1 MLYPSIQEILKAT
14 EKDGEERLNK
24 YSVTMATAKCAR
36 MITNEYIK
44 ERHAAEKKVANK
56 ETDKDLASLI
66 KKEYRDEKAV
76 KNALREMKEG
86 EYEVFLPGEE
96 GYEDANVII
105 ENYVPT
111 EKIDYIPKPVKSIM
125 ESDEDDDDEIVLE
138 DDEDFDDF
146 DDEIDSA
153 ELMGADEV
161 FNNESGYSI
170 EDGEE

>member
-44 ERHAAEKKVANK
+44 ERQIAEKKVANK

-86 EYEVFLPGEE
+86 EFEVYLPGEE
-96 GYEDANVII
+96 GYEESTVVV
-105 ENYVPT
+105 ENYEPT
-111 EKIDYIPKPVKSIM
+111 EKYDSMPKFQKSSLVLQI
-125 ESDEDDDDEIVLE
+125 ESNEDAENDS
-138 DDEDFDDF
+138 FDDF
-146 DDEIDSA
+146 DDEEEIDSA
-153 ELMGADEV
+153 ELMGASEV
-161 FNNESGYSI
+161 FNDDNGFTI

>member
-44 ERHAAEKKVANK
+44 ERQIAEKKVANK

-86 EYEVFLPGEE
+86 EFVIYLPGEE
-96 GYEDANVII
+96 GYEESTVIV
-105 ENYVPT
+105 ENYEPAEKYDSVP
-111 EKIDYIPKPVKSIM
+111 KFQKSALNM
-125 ESDEDDDDEIVLE
+125 PSESEEDVEDEN
-138 DDEDFDDF
+138 FDDF
-146 DDEIDSA
+146 DDEEIDSA

-161 FNNESGYSI
+161 FNDDAGFSI

>member
-76 KNALREMKEG
+76 KNALREMKNG

-96 GYEDANVII
+96 GYEEASVVI

-111 EKIDYIPKPVKSIM
+111 EKIDYIPKPIKV
-125 ESDEDDDDEIVLE
+125 EADEEDNNDDITEE
-138 DDEDFDDF
+138 FDDF
-146 DDEIDSA
+146 DEEIDSA

-161 FNNESGYSI
+161 FNNDSGYSI
-170 EDGEE
+170 EDGENE

>member
-86 EYEVFLPGEE
+86 EYEVLLPGEE
-96 GYEDANVII
+96 GYEDSNVVI

-111 EKIDYIPKPVKSIM
+111 EKFDYVPKVVKAS
-125 ESDEDDDDEIVLE
+125 EEDEEDEDEDEIGVVS
-138 DDEDFDDF
+138 FDDF
-146 DDEIDSA
+146 DEDSA

-161 FNNESGYSI
+161 FNNDSGYSI
-170 EDGEE
+170 EDGENE

>member
-44 ERHAAEKKVANK
+44 ERQIAEKKVANK

-86 EYEVFLPGEE
+86 EFEIYLPGEE
-96 GYEDANVII
+96 GYEESTVIV
-105 ENYVPT
+105 ENYEPAEKYDSVP
-111 EKIDYIPKPVKSIM
+111 KFQKSALNM
-125 ESDEDDDDEIVLE
+125 PSESEEDVEDEN
-138 DDEDFDDF
+138 FDDF
-146 DDEIDSA
+146 DDEEIDSA

-161 FNNESGYSI
+161 FNDDAGFSI

>member
-44 ERHAAEKKVANK
+44 ERQIAEKKVANK

-86 EYEVFLPGEE
+86 EFEIYLPGEE
-96 GYEDANVII
+96 GYEESTVIV
-105 ENYVPT
+105 ENYEPAEKYDSVP
-111 EKIDYIPKPVKSIM
+111 KFQKSALNM
-125 ESDEDDDDEIVLE
+125 PSESEEEVEDEN
-138 DDEDFDDF
+138 FDDF
-146 DDEIDSA
+146 DDEEIDSA

-161 FNNESGYSI
+161 FNDDAGFSI
-170 EDGEE
+170 EDAEE

>member
-76 KNALREMKEG
+76 KNALREMKNG

-96 GYEDANVII
+96 GYEDSSVII

-111 EKIDYIPKPVKSIM
+111 EKIDYIPKPIKTDD
-125 ESDEDDDDEIVLE
+125 EDEDDDT
-138 DDEDFDDF
+138 DDIIEEFDDF
-146 DDEIDSA
+146 DEEIDSA

-161 FNNESGYSI
+161 FNNDSGYSI
-170 EDGEE
+170 EDGEEK

>member
-14 EKDGEERLNK
+14 EKNGEERLNK

-56 ETDKDLASLI
+56 ETDKDVASLI

-76 KNALREMKEG
+76 KNALRELKEG
-86 EYEVFLPGEE
+86 EYDVLLPGEE
-96 GYEDANVII
+96 GYEDANVVI

-111 EKIDYIPKPVKSIM
+111 EKLDYVPKIVKSS
-125 ESDEDDDDEIVLE
+125 EEDEEETDDEMTV
-138 DDEDFDDF
+138 DFDDF
-146 DDEIDSA
+146 DEELDSS

-161 FNNESGYSI
+161 FTGDSGFSI
-170 EDGEE
+170 DEGEEN